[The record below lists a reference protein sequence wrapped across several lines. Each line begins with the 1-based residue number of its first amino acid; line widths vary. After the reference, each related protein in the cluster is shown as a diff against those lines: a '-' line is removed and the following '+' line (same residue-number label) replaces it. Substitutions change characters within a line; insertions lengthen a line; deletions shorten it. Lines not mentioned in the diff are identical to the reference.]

1 MEESGKKKNNKK
13 LIRGIVI
20 ILFFAVVY
28 FVMALVFDLLR
39 GNAGENGML
48 VLSILFCFFSA
59 LTACLLLV
67 LYFVLSD
74 IKRTRTEHINAIKEL
89 NEEKSLEDDL
99 LRQNELTI
107 GNMRQFIWEMDLS
120 TGDAVL
126 FETDYTR
133 RRCIEHNL
141 PSDRTKIFSFIVERA
156 DEESKKI
163 IDSSIELLRKGR
175 EVDNVIRYTPKARI
189 PDRILRFHMTPIIS
203 KDGKVEKA
211 IGTTR
216 DITEESFRSG
226 EFRRE
231 LSFFRSIRNPK
242 IYLAARINLSKNF
255 LVESRPDMPS
265 FRETLTYDEI
275 TRTGP
280 GFLGELEDG
289 RRISTILERNALIK
303 GFTEGSRKNNY
314 IIKQRI
320 RGNTVWVRV
329 DTTLLENPDNGDIE
343 MFFYATDVTETE
355 LERRIIA
362 HLTLNLYE
370 CVLVINPLNS
380 SMRFMGK
387 TPLDLEAGKGET
399 LDYSANLEIAVEKH
413 VCEADR
419 KRILQLFQ
427 LSTVRY
433 YLKEKDNYS
442 TTAEW
447 TDNNGN
453 RVWKLV
459 QFSYLLNSKDMVL
472 ACVSDVTEYNLKEQS
487 MITELRN
494 ALSKAKSADVAK
506 SQFLSRISHDIRTPI
521 GAILN
526 LTDFA
531 NQDIDSKEKLLD
543 DLSKI
548 KTSGTFLLSLINDVL
563 DVSKIDSGV
572 IELHED
578 VYPLKHYLTNIENII
593 NPMSN
598 DRSLFTNIRTEFGDV
613 KAIVTDSV
621 RLNQITLNLL
631 SNAMKYTPSGGRVS
645 FFAKTTPLD
654 PGEKKGFDTLLS
666 FDVKDTGIGMSEEF
680 QEHMFDEFSQEDS
693 NPLRRNRITGTGLG
707 LAIVKK
713 LIDLMGGTI
722 TVQSALEK
730 GTSIH
735 VELPVKAGSEDLRA
749 EESED
754 ETATGPIKGHILLA
768 EDNEIN
774 AMIAERIFKDIGV
787 SMDRAANGAKALE
800 LFTGHS
806 EGHYDTIFMDIQ
818 MPEMD
823 GYQTTRAIR
832 SSDRADST
840 TVPIIAMTADAFT
853 DAMKKALDCGM
864 NDYTTK
870 PLDIKKI
877 KALLKKYINK
887 NEGRS

>member
-1 MEESGKKKNNKK
+1 MKKGGKKAKNKT
-13 LIRGIVI
+13 IVDQGD
-20 ILFFAVVY
+20 
-28 FVMALVFDLLR
+28 VM
-39 GNAGENGML
+39 NS
-48 VLSILFCFFSA
+48 LSG
-59 LTACLLLV
+59 
-67 LYFVLSD
+67 
-74 IKRTRTEHINAIKEL
+74 
-89 NEEKSLEDDL
+89 EKSREEDIL
-99 LRQNELTI
+99 LHNELTM
-107 GNMRQFIWEMDLS
+107 GYMKQFIWEMDLS

-126 FETDYTR
+126 FETDYTKK
-133 RRCIEHNL
+133 RCAEHGL
-141 PSDRTKIFSFIVERA
+141 PTDRTKVFSYIVERA

-163 IDSSIELLRKGR
+163 IKSSIELLRKGR
-175 EVDNVIRYTPKARI
+175 EVNDVIRYTPEVKI
-189 PDRILRFHMTPIIS
+189 PDRILRLHMTPIIS
-203 KDGKVEKA
+203 KDGTIKKA
-211 IGTTR
+211 IGTTK
-216 DITEESFRSG
+216 DITEENFRSS

-231 LSFFRSIRNPK
+231 LSFFRSIRDPK
-242 IYLAARINLSKNF
+242 LYLASRINLSKNF

-265 FRETLTYDEI
+265 YRETLTYDEI

-289 RRISTILERNALIK
+289 RRVSAVLDRKALIND
-303 GFTEGSRKNNY
+303 FTEGSRKNTF
-314 IIKQRI
+314 IVKQHI

-329 DTTLLENPDNGDIE
+329 ITVMLENPDTGDIE
-343 MFFYATDVTETE
+343 MFFYSTDVTETE
-355 LERRIIA
+355 LERRIVSR
-362 HLTLNLYE
+362 LSQDVYE
-370 CVLVINPLNS
+370 SVVVINPNNS
-380 SMRFMGK
+380 SMRFVGRIPPELTHGNGDMF
-387 TPLDLEAGKGET
+387 
-399 LDYSANLEIAVEKH
+399 DYTANLLQAVEKN

-419 KRILQLFQ
+419 ERVISLFQ
-427 LSTVRY
+427 LSKVRY
-433 YLKEKDNYS
+433 YLKENDPYAI
-442 TTAEW
+442 TAEW
-447 TDNNGN
+447 TDNDGN
-453 RVWKLV
+453 KVWKMV
-459 QFSYLLNSKDMVL
+459 QFSFLLDSKEMIL
-472 ACVSDVTEYNLKEQS
+472 ACVSDVTESHMKEQS
-487 MITELRN
+487 MINGLRM
-494 ALSKAKSADVAK
+494 ALEKAKSADAAK

-578 VYPLKHYLTNIENII
+578 VYPLKNYLTNIENII

-598 DRSLFTNIRTEFGDV
+598 DRSLFTNIKTDFGDV
-613 KAIVTDSV
+613 TAIVTDSV

-631 SNAMKYTPSGGRVS
+631 SNAMKYTPSGGRVF
-645 FFAKTTPLD
+645 FFAKISPLTD
-654 PGEKKGFDTLLS
+654 VSDEMKKKGLDTLLS
-666 FDVKDTGIGMSEEF
+666 FDVDDTGIGMSEEF
-680 QEHMFDEFSQEDS
+680 QQHMFDEFSQEAS
-693 NPLRRNRITGTGLG
+693 NPLRRNRIGGTGLG

-722 TVQSALEK
+722 TVRSALEK

-735 VELPVKAGSEDLRA
+735 VELPVRAGTDDLTA
-749 EESED
+749 EEDVD
-754 ETATGPIKGHILLA
+754 ESSQGSISGHILLA

-787 SMDRAANGAKALE
+787 SMDRAANGTKALE

-806 EGHYDTIFMDIQ
+806 EGYYDAIFMDIQ

-832 SSDRADST
+832 SSDKNDSAA
-840 TVPIIAMTADAFT
+840 VPIIAMTADAFT
-853 DAMKKALDCGM
+853 DAMKKALDSGM

-877 KALLKKYINK
+877 RTLLKKYIKN
-887 NEGRS
+887 NEGR

>member
-1 MEESGKKKNNKK
+1 MKKGGKKAKNKT
-13 LIRGIVI
+13 IVDQGDVI
-20 ILFFAVVY
+20 
-28 FVMALVFDLLR
+28 
-39 GNAGENGML
+39 NS
-48 VLSILFCFFSA
+48 LSG
-59 LTACLLLV
+59 
-67 LYFVLSD
+67 
-74 IKRTRTEHINAIKEL
+74 
-89 NEEKSLEDDL
+89 EKSRDEDIL
-99 LRQNELTI
+99 LHNELTM
-107 GNMRQFIWEMDLS
+107 GYMKQFIWEMDLS

-126 FETDYTR
+126 FETDYTKK
-133 RRCIEHNL
+133 RCAEHGL
-141 PSDRTKIFSFIVERA
+141 PTDRTKVFSYIVERL

-163 IDSSIELLRKGR
+163 IKSSIELLRKGR
-175 EVDNVIRYTPKARI
+175 EVNDVIRYTPEVKI
-189 PDRILRFHMTPIIS
+189 PDRILRLHMTPIIS
-203 KDGKVEKA
+203 KDGTIKKA
-211 IGTTR
+211 IGTTK
-216 DITEESFRSG
+216 DITEENFRSS

-231 LSFFRSIRNPK
+231 LSFFRSIRDPK
-242 IYLAARINLSKNF
+242 LYLASRINLSKNF

-265 FRETLTYDEI
+265 YRETLTYDEI

-289 RRISTILERNALIK
+289 RRVSAVLDRKTLIND
-303 GFTEGSRKNNY
+303 FTEGSRKNTF
-314 IIKQRI
+314 IVKQHI

-329 DTTLLENPDNGDIE
+329 VTVMLENPDTGDIE
-343 MFFYATDVTETE
+343 MFFYSTDVTETE
-355 LERRIIA
+355 LERRIVSR
-362 HLTLNLYE
+362 LSQDVYE
-370 CVLVINPLNS
+370 SVVVINPNNF
-380 SMRFMGK
+380 SMRFVGRIPPELTHGNGDMF
-387 TPLDLEAGKGET
+387 
-399 LDYSANLEIAVEKH
+399 DYTANLLQAVEKN

-419 KRILQLFQ
+419 ERVISLFQ
-427 LSTVRY
+427 LPKVRY
-433 YLKEKDNYS
+433 YLKENDSYAI
-442 TTAEW
+442 TAEW
-447 TDNNGN
+447 TDNDGN
-453 RVWKLV
+453 KVWKMV
-459 QFSYLLNSKDMVL
+459 QFSFLLDSKEMIL
-472 ACVSDVTEYNLKEQS
+472 ACVSDVTESHMKEQS
-487 MITELRN
+487 MIDGLRM
-494 ALSKAKSADVAK
+494 ALEKAKSADAAK

-578 VYPLKHYLTNIENII
+578 VYPLKNYLTNIENII

-654 PGEKKGFDTLLS
+654 PGENKGFDTLLS

-680 QEHMFDEFSQEDS
+680 QKHMFDEFSQEAS

-730 GTSIH
+730 GTTIH
-735 VELPVKAGSEDLRA
+735 VELPVKAGSEDLKS

-754 ETATGPIKGHILLA
+754 ETAAGPIKGHILLA

-823 GYQTTRAIR
+823 GYQATRAIR
-832 SSDRADST
+832 SSDRADSA

-870 PLDIKKI
+870 PLNIKKI
-877 KALLKKYINK
+877 KALLKKYIKN
-887 NEGRS
+887 NEGR

>member
-1 MEESGKKKNNKK
+1 MKKGGKKAKNKT
-13 LIRGIVI
+13 IVDQGDI
-20 ILFFAVVY
+20 
-28 FVMALVFDLLR
+28 M
-39 GNAGENGML
+39 NS
-48 VLSILFCFFSA
+48 LSG
-59 LTACLLLV
+59 
-67 LYFVLSD
+67 
-74 IKRTRTEHINAIKEL
+74 
-89 NEEKSLEDDL
+89 EKSREEDIL
-99 LRQNELTI
+99 LHNELTM
-107 GNMRQFIWEMDLS
+107 GYMKQFIWEMDLS

-126 FETDYTR
+126 FETDYTKK
-133 RRCIEHNL
+133 RCAEHGL
-141 PSDRTKIFSFIVERA
+141 PTDRTKVFSYIVERA

-163 IDSSIELLRKGR
+163 IKSSIELLRKGR
-175 EVDNVIRYTPKARI
+175 EVNDVIRYTPEVKI
-189 PDRILRFHMTPIIS
+189 PDRILRLHMTPIIS
-203 KDGKVEKA
+203 KDGTIEKA

-216 DITEESFRSG
+216 DITEENFRSS

-231 LSFFRSIRNPK
+231 LSFFRSIRDPK
-242 IYLAARINLSKNF
+242 LYLASRINLSKNF

-265 FRETLTYDEI
+265 YRNTLTYDEI

-289 RRISTILERNALIK
+289 RRVSAVLDRKTLIND
-303 GFTEGSRKNNY
+303 FTEGSRKNTF
-314 IIKQRI
+314 IVKQHI

-329 DTTLLENPDNGDIE
+329 ITVMLENPDTGDIE
-343 MFFYATDVTETE
+343 MFFYSTDVTETE
-355 LERRIIA
+355 LERRIVSR
-362 HLTLNLYE
+362 LSQDVYE
-370 CVLVINPLNS
+370 SVVVINPNNS
-380 SMRFMGK
+380 SMRFVGRIPPELTHGNGDMF
-387 TPLDLEAGKGET
+387 
-399 LDYSANLEIAVEKH
+399 DYTANLLQAVEKN
-413 VCEADR
+413 VCKADR
-419 KRILQLFQ
+419 ERVISLFQ
-427 LSTVRY
+427 LPKVRY
-433 YLKEKDNYS
+433 YLKENDSYAI
-442 TTAEW
+442 TADW
-447 TDNNGN
+447 TDNDGN
-453 RVWKLV
+453 KVWKMV
-459 QFSYLLNSKDMVL
+459 QFSFLLDSKEMIL
-472 ACVSDVTEYNLKEQS
+472 ACVSDVTESHMKEQS
-487 MITELRN
+487 MIDGLRM
-494 ALSKAKSADVAK
+494 ALEKAKSADAAK

-531 NQDIDSKEKLLD
+531 QQDIDSREKLLD

-578 VYPLKHYLTNIENII
+578 VYPLKNYLTNIENII

-598 DRSLFTNIRTEFGDV
+598 DRSLFTNIKTDFGDV
-613 KAIVTDSV
+613 TAIVTDSV

-631 SNAMKYTPSGGRVS
+631 SNAMKYTPSGGRVF
-645 FFAKTTPLD
+645 FFAKTSPLTD
-654 PGEKKGFDTLLS
+654 VSEEMKKKGLDTLLS
-666 FDVKDTGIGMSEEF
+666 FDVDDTGIGMSEEF
-680 QEHMFDEFSQEDS
+680 QQHMFDEFSQEAS
-693 NPLRRNRITGTGLG
+693 NPLRRNRIGGTGLG

-722 TVQSALEK
+722 TVRSALEK

-735 VELPVKAGSEDLRA
+735 VELPVRAGTDDLTA
-749 EESED
+749 EEDVD
-754 ETATGPIKGHILLA
+754 ESSQGSISGHILLA

-787 SMDRAANGAKALE
+787 SMDRAANGTKALE

-806 EGHYDTIFMDIQ
+806 EGYYDAIFMDIQ

-832 SSDRADST
+832 SSDKNDST

-853 DAMKKALDCGM
+853 DAMKKALDSGM

-877 KALLKKYINK
+877 RTLLKKYIKN
-887 NEGRS
+887 NEGR

>member
-1 MEESGKKKNNKK
+1 MKKGGKKAKNKT
-13 LIRGIVI
+13 IVDQGD
-20 ILFFAVVY
+20 
-28 FVMALVFDLLR
+28 VM
-39 GNAGENGML
+39 NS
-48 VLSILFCFFSA
+48 LSG
-59 LTACLLLV
+59 
-67 LYFVLSD
+67 
-74 IKRTRTEHINAIKEL
+74 
-89 NEEKSLEDDL
+89 EKSREEDIL
-99 LRQNELTI
+99 LHNELTM
-107 GNMRQFIWEMDLS
+107 GYMKQFIWEMDLS

-126 FETDYTR
+126 FETDYTKK
-133 RRCIEHNL
+133 RCAEHGL
-141 PSDRTKIFSFIVERA
+141 PTDRTKVFSYIVERA

-163 IDSSIELLRKGR
+163 IKSSIELLRKGR
-175 EVDNVIRYTPKARI
+175 EVNDVIRYTPEVKI
-189 PDRILRFHMTPIIS
+189 PDRILRLHMTPIIS
-203 KDGKVEKA
+203 KDGTIKKA
-211 IGTTR
+211 IGTTK
-216 DITEESFRSG
+216 DITEENFRSS

-231 LSFFRSIRNPK
+231 LSFFRSIRDPK
-242 IYLAARINLSKNF
+242 LYLASRINLSKNF

-265 FRETLTYDEI
+265 YRETLTYDEI

-289 RRISTILERNALIK
+289 RRVSAVLDRKALIND
-303 GFTEGSRKNNY
+303 FTEGSRKNTF
-314 IIKQRI
+314 IVKQHI

-329 DTTLLENPDNGDIE
+329 ITVMLENPDTGDIE
-343 MFFYATDVTETE
+343 MFFYSTDVTETE
-355 LERRIIA
+355 LERRIVSR
-362 HLTLNLYE
+362 LSQDVYE
-370 CVLVINPLNS
+370 SVVVINPNNS
-380 SMRFMGK
+380 SMRFVGRIPPELTHGNGDMF
-387 TPLDLEAGKGET
+387 
-399 LDYSANLEIAVEKH
+399 DYTANLLQAVEKN

-419 KRILQLFQ
+419 ERVISLFQ
-427 LSTVRY
+427 LSKVRY
-433 YLKEKDNYS
+433 YLKENDPYAI
-442 TTAEW
+442 TAEW
-447 TDNNGN
+447 TDNDGN
-453 RVWKLV
+453 KVWKMV
-459 QFSYLLNSKDMVL
+459 QFSFLLDSKEMIL
-472 ACVSDVTEYNLKEQS
+472 ACVSDVTESHMKEQS
-487 MITELRN
+487 MINGLRM
-494 ALSKAKSADVAK
+494 ALEKAKSADAAK

-578 VYPLKHYLTNIENII
+578 VYPLKNYLTNIENII

-598 DRSLFTNIRTEFGDV
+598 DRSLFTNIKTDFGDV
-613 KAIVTDSV
+613 TAIVTDSV

-631 SNAMKYTPSGGRVS
+631 SNAMKYTPSGGRVF
-645 FFAKTTPLD
+645 FFAKTSPLTD
-654 PGEKKGFDTLLS
+654 VSEEMKKKGLDTLLS
-666 FDVKDTGIGMSEEF
+666 FDVDDTGIGMSEEF
-680 QEHMFDEFSQEDS
+680 QQHMFDEFSQEAS
-693 NPLRRNRITGTGLG
+693 NPLRRNRIGGTGLG

-722 TVQSALEK
+722 TVRSALEK

-735 VELPVKAGSEDLRA
+735 VELPVRAGTDDLTA
-749 EESED
+749 EEDVD
-754 ETATGPIKGHILLA
+754 ESSQGSISGHILLA

-787 SMDRAANGAKALE
+787 SMDRAANGTKALE

-806 EGHYDTIFMDIQ
+806 EGYYDAIFMDIQ

-832 SSDRADST
+832 SSDKNDSAA
-840 TVPIIAMTADAFT
+840 VPIIAMTADAFT
-853 DAMKKALDCGM
+853 DAMKKALDSGM

-877 KALLKKYINK
+877 RTLLKKYIKN
-887 NEGRS
+887 NEGR

>member
-1 MEESGKKKNNKK
+1 MEEGGKKAKNKT
-13 LIRGIVI
+13 IVDQGD
-20 ILFFAVVY
+20 
-28 FVMALVFDLLR
+28 VM
-39 GNAGENGML
+39 NS
-48 VLSILFCFFSA
+48 LSG
-59 LTACLLLV
+59 
-67 LYFVLSD
+67 
-74 IKRTRTEHINAIKEL
+74 
-89 NEEKSLEDDL
+89 EKSHEEDIL
-99 LRQNELTI
+99 LHNELTI
-107 GNMRQFIWEMDLS
+107 GYMRQFIWEMDLS

-126 FETDYTR
+126 FETDYTKK
-133 RRCIEHNL
+133 RCADHGL
-141 PSDRTKIFSFIVERA
+141 PTDRTKVFSYIVERA

-163 IDSSIELLRKGR
+163 IKSSIELLRKGR
-175 EVDNVIRYTPKARI
+175 EVNDVIRYTPEVKI
-189 PDRILRFHMTPIIS
+189 PDRILRLHMTPIIS
-203 KDGKVEKA
+203 KDGTIKKA

-216 DITEESFRSG
+216 DITEESFRSS
-226 EFRRE
+226 EFQRE
-231 LSFFRSIRNPK
+231 LSFFRSLRDPK

-275 TRTGP
+275 TRIGP

-289 RRISTILERNALIK
+289 RRVSAVLERKALIK
-303 GFTEGSRKNNY
+303 DFTEGGRKNTF
-314 IIKQRI
+314 IVKQLI

-329 DTTLLENPDNGDIE
+329 VTVILENPDTGDIE
-343 MFFYATDVTETE
+343 MFFYSTDVTETE
-355 LERRIIA
+355 LERKIVS
-362 HLTLNLYE
+362 HLTRNVYE
-370 CVLVINPLNS
+370 SVVVINPQNS
-380 SMRFMGK
+380 SMRFVGRIPSEL
-387 TPLDLEAGKGET
+387 THGNGDLF
-399 LDYSANLEIAVEKH
+399 DYTANLLQAVEKH

-419 KRILQLFQ
+419 ERVISLFQ
-427 LSTVRY
+427 LPTVRY
-433 YLKEKDNYS
+433 YLKEKNSYS

-447 TDNNGN
+447 TDNEGN
-453 RVWKLV
+453 KVWKQV
-459 QFSYLLNSKDMVL
+459 QFSYLLGSKDMVL
-472 ACVSDVTEYNLKEQS
+472 ACVSDVTEHHMKEQA
-487 MITELRN
+487 MVNELRR
-494 ALSKAKSADVAK
+494 ALEKAKNADAAK

-531 NQDIDSKEKLLD
+531 QQDIDSREKLLD

-654 PGEKKGFDTLLS
+654 PGENKGFDTLLS

>member
-1 MEESGKKKNNKK
+1 MDGRIKNEENKIATE
-13 LIRGIVI
+13 L
-20 ILFFAVVY
+20 
-28 FVMALVFDLLR
+28 D
-39 GNAGENGML
+39 NAEKPL
-48 VLSILFCFFSA
+48 C
-59 LTACLLLV
+59 
-67 LYFVLSD
+67 
-74 IKRTRTEHINAIKEL
+74 
-89 NEEKSLEDDL
+89 EEKSPGNDILFEDDI

-107 GNMRQFIWEMDLS
+107 GAMRQFIWEMDLA

-126 FETDYTR
+126 YETDYTK
-133 RRCIEHNL
+133 RRCAEHGL
-141 PSDRTKIFSFIVERA
+141 PKDRTKVFSYILEHA

-163 IDSSIELLRKGR
+163 IQSSIELLRKGR
-175 EVDNVIRYTPKARI
+175 EINDVIRYTPETNI
-189 PDRILRFHMTPIIS
+189 PDRILRIHMTPVMS
-203 KDGKVEKA
+203 KDGIFEKA

-216 DITEESFRSG
+216 DITGESFRSN
-226 EFRRE
+226 EFQRE
-231 LSFFRSIRNPK
+231 LSYFRSVRNPK
-242 IYLAARINLSKNF
+242 LYLASRINLSKNF

-265 FRETLTYDEI
+265 FRETLSYDEI
-275 TRTGP
+275 TRVGP

-289 RRISTILERNALIK
+289 RRISTVLERKTLIND
-303 GFTEGSRKNNY
+303 FTEGSRKNTWT
-314 IIKQRI
+314 IRQRI
-320 RGNTVWVRV
+320 GGNTVWVRV
-329 DTTLLENPDNGDIE
+329 DITLLENPDTGDIE
-343 MFFYATDVTETE
+343 MFFYSTDVTETE
-355 LERRIIA
+355 LEQRIVS
-362 HLTLNLYE
+362 HLTQNVYE
-370 CVLVINPLNS
+370 SVIIINPNNS

-387 TPLDLEAGKGET
+387 TPGELLAGNKERF
-399 LDYSANLEIAVEKH
+399 DYTANLEHSVEKN

-419 KRILQLFQ
+419 NRVLSLFR
-427 LSTVRY
+427 LPTVRY
-433 YLKEKDNYS
+433 YLKEKEEYS
-442 TTAEW
+442 VTAEW
-447 TDNNGN
+447 TDNTG
-453 RVWKLV
+453 RKVWKQV
-459 QFSYLLNSKDMVL
+459 TFSYLLSSKDMVL
-472 ACVSDVTEYNLKEQS
+472 AFVSDVTEHRLKEQA
-487 MITELRN
+487 MVNELRR
-494 ALSKAKSADVAK
+494 ALEKAKNADSAK

-543 DLSKI
+543 DLAKI

-598 DRSLFTNIRTEFGDV
+598 DRSLFTNIKTDFGDI

-645 FFAKTTPLD
+645 FFAKTSPLTNISED
-654 PGEKKGFDTLLS
+654 MKKKGLDTLLS
-666 FDVKDTGIGMSEEF
+666 FDVEDTGIGMSEEF
-680 QEHMFDEFSQEDS
+680 QLHMFDEFSQEAS

-722 TVQSALEK
+722 SVRSALEK

-735 VELPVKAGSEDLRA
+735 VELPVKAGDDDLRA
-749 EESED
+749 EENND
-754 ETATGPIKGHILLA
+754 EVEAGAIAGHILLA

-806 EGHYDTIFMDIQ
+806 EGYYDAIFMDIQ

-823 GYQTTRAIR
+823 GYQATQAIR
-832 SSDRADST
+832 ASEHADSG

-877 KALLKKYINK
+877 RTLLRKYIK
-887 NEGRS
+887 K

>member
-1 MEESGKKKNNKK
+1 MKKGGKKAKNKT
-13 LIRGIVI
+13 IVDQGD
-20 ILFFAVVY
+20 
-28 FVMALVFDLLR
+28 VM
-39 GNAGENGML
+39 NS
-48 VLSILFCFFSA
+48 LSG
-59 LTACLLLV
+59 
-67 LYFVLSD
+67 
-74 IKRTRTEHINAIKEL
+74 
-89 NEEKSLEDDL
+89 EKSREEDIL
-99 LRQNELTI
+99 LHNELTM
-107 GNMRQFIWEMDLS
+107 GYMKQFIWEMDLS

-126 FETDYTR
+126 FETDYTKK
-133 RRCIEHNL
+133 RCAEHGL
-141 PSDRTKIFSFIVERA
+141 PTDRTKVFSYIVERA

-163 IDSSIELLRKGR
+163 IKSSIELLRKGR
-175 EVDNVIRYTPKARI
+175 EVNDVIRYTPEVKI
-189 PDRILRFHMTPIIS
+189 PDRILRLHMTPIIS
-203 KDGKVEKA
+203 KDGTIKKA

-216 DITEESFRSG
+216 DITEENFRSN

-231 LSFFRSIRNPK
+231 LSFFRSIRDPK
-242 IYLAARINLSKNF
+242 LYLASRINLSKNF

-265 FRETLTYDEI
+265 YRETLTYDEI

-289 RRISTILERNALIK
+289 RRVSAVLDRKTLIND
-303 GFTEGSRKNNY
+303 FTEGSRKNTF
-314 IIKQRI
+314 IVKQHI

-329 DTTLLENPDNGDIE
+329 ITVMLENPDTGDIE
-343 MFFYATDVTETE
+343 MFFYSTDVTETE
-355 LERRIIA
+355 LERRIVSR
-362 HLTLNLYE
+362 LSQDVYE
-370 CVLVINPLNS
+370 SVVVINPNNS
-380 SMRFMGK
+380 SMRFVGRIPPELTHGNGDMF
-387 TPLDLEAGKGET
+387 
-399 LDYSANLEIAVEKH
+399 DYTANLLQAVEKN

-419 KRILQLFQ
+419 ERVISLFQ
-427 LSTVRY
+427 LSKVKY
-433 YLKEKDNYS
+433 YLKENDSYAI
-442 TTAEW
+442 TAEW
-447 TDNNGN
+447 TDNDGN
-453 RVWKLV
+453 KVWKMV
-459 QFSYLLNSKDMVL
+459 QFSFLLDSKEMIL
-472 ACVSDVTEYNLKEQS
+472 ACVSDVTESHMKEQS
-487 MITELRN
+487 MIDGLRM
-494 ALSKAKSADVAK
+494 ALEKAKSADAAK

-531 NQDIDSKEKLLD
+531 QQDIDSKEKLLD

-578 VYPLKHYLTNIENII
+578 VYPLKNYLTNIENII

-631 SNAMKYTPSGGRVS
+631 SNAMKYTPSGGRVF
-645 FFAKTTPLD
+645 FFAKTSPLTD
-654 PGEKKGFDTLLS
+654 VSEEMKKKGLDTLLS
-666 FDVKDTGIGMSEEF
+666 FDVDDTGIGMSEEF
-680 QEHMFDEFSQEDS
+680 QQHMFDEFSQEAS
-693 NPLRRNRITGTGLG
+693 NPLRRNRIGGTGLG

-722 TVQSALEK
+722 TVRSALEK

-735 VELPVKAGSEDLRA
+735 VELPVRAGTDDLTA
-749 EESED
+749 EEDVD
-754 ETATGPIKGHILLA
+754 ESSQGSISGHILLA

-787 SMDRAANGAKALE
+787 SMDRAANGTKALE

-806 EGHYDTIFMDIQ
+806 EGYYDAIFMDIQ

-832 SSDRADST
+832 SSDKNDSAA
-840 TVPIIAMTADAFT
+840 VPIIAMTADAFT
-853 DAMKKALDCGM
+853 DAMKKALDSGM

-877 KALLKKYINK
+877 RTLLKKYIKN
-887 NEGRS
+887 NEGR

>member
-1 MEESGKKKNNKK
+1 MKKGGKKAKNKT
-13 LIRGIVI
+13 IVDQGD
-20 ILFFAVVY
+20 
-28 FVMALVFDLLR
+28 VM
-39 GNAGENGML
+39 NS
-48 VLSILFCFFSA
+48 LSG
-59 LTACLLLV
+59 
-67 LYFVLSD
+67 
-74 IKRTRTEHINAIKEL
+74 
-89 NEEKSLEDDL
+89 EKSREEDIL
-99 LRQNELTI
+99 LHNELTI
-107 GNMRQFIWEMDLS
+107 GYMKQFIWEMDLS

-126 FETDYTR
+126 FETDYTKK
-133 RRCIEHNL
+133 RCAEHGL
-141 PSDRTKIFSFIVERA
+141 PTDRTKVFSYIVERL

-163 IDSSIELLRKGR
+163 IKSSIELLRKGR
-175 EVDNVIRYTPKARI
+175 EVNDVIRYTPEVKI
-189 PDRILRFHMTPIIS
+189 PDRILRLHMTPIIS
-203 KDGKVEKA
+203 RDGTIKKA

-216 DITEESFRSG
+216 DITEENFRSS
-226 EFRRE
+226 EFQRE
-231 LSFFRSIRNPK
+231 LSFFRSIRDPK
-242 IYLAARINLSKNF
+242 LYLASRINLSKNF

-265 FRETLTYDEI
+265 YRETLTYDEI

-289 RRISTILERNALIK
+289 RRVSAVLDRKTLIND
-303 GFTEGSRKNNY
+303 FTEGSRKNTF
-314 IIKQRI
+314 IVKQHI

-329 DTTLLENPDNGDIE
+329 VTVMLENPDTGDIE
-343 MFFYATDVTETE
+343 MFFYSTDVTETE
-355 LERRIIA
+355 LERRIVSR
-362 HLTLNLYE
+362 LSQDVYE
-370 CVLVINPLNS
+370 SVVVINPNNS
-380 SMRFMGK
+380 SMRFVGRIPPELTHGNGDMF
-387 TPLDLEAGKGET
+387 
-399 LDYSANLEIAVEKH
+399 DYTANLLQAVEKN

-419 KRILQLFQ
+419 ERVISLFQ
-427 LSTVRY
+427 LPTVRY
-433 YLKEKDNYS
+433 YLKEKNSYS

-447 TDNNGN
+447 TDNDGN
-453 RVWKLV
+453 KVWKMV
-459 QFSYLLNSKDMVL
+459 QFSFLLDSKEMIL
-472 ACVSDVTEYNLKEQS
+472 ACVSDVTESHMKEQS
-487 MITELRN
+487 MINGLRM
-494 ALSKAKSADVAK
+494 ALEKAKSADAAK

-548 KTSGTFLLSLINDVL
+548 RTSGTFLLSLINDVL

-578 VYPLKHYLTNIENII
+578 VYPLKNYLTNIENII

-598 DRSLFTNIRTEFGDV
+598 DRSLFTNIKTDFGDV
-613 KAIVTDSV
+613 TAIVTDSV

-631 SNAMKYTPSGGRVS
+631 SNAMKYTPSGGRVF
-645 FFAKTTPLD
+645 FFAKTSPLTD
-654 PGEKKGFDTLLS
+654 VSEEMKKKGLDTLLS
-666 FDVKDTGIGMSEEF
+666 FDVDDTGIGMSEEF
-680 QEHMFDEFSQEDS
+680 QQHMFDEFSQEAS
-693 NPLRRNRITGTGLG
+693 NPLRRNRIGGTGLG

-722 TVQSALEK
+722 TVRSALEK

-735 VELPVKAGSEDLRA
+735 VELPVRAGTDDLTA
-749 EESED
+749 EEDVD
-754 ETATGPIKGHILLA
+754 ESSQGSISGHILLA

-787 SMDRAANGAKALE
+787 SMDRAANGTKALE

-806 EGHYDTIFMDIQ
+806 EGYYDAIFMDIQ

-832 SSDRADST
+832 SSDKNDSAA
-840 TVPIIAMTADAFT
+840 VPIIAMTADAFT
-853 DAMKKALDCGM
+853 DAMKKALDSGM

-877 KALLKKYINK
+877 RALLKKYIKN
-887 NEGRS
+887 NEGR

>member
-1 MEESGKKKNNKK
+1 MEDGGNKAKN
-13 LIRGIVI
+13 RAIV
-20 ILFFAVVY
+20 
-28 FVMALVFDLLR
+28 DH
-39 GNAGENGML
+39 
-48 VLSILFCFFSA
+48 
-59 LTACLLLV
+59 
-67 LYFVLSD
+67 D
-74 IKRTRTEHINAIKEL
+74 DAIKAPSG
-89 NEEKSLEDDL
+89 EKSHEEDIL
-99 LRQNELTI
+99 LHNELTI
-107 GNMRQFIWEMDLS
+107 GYMRQFIWEMDLS

-126 FETDYTR
+126 FETDYTKK
-133 RRCIEHNL
+133 RCVEHGL
-141 PSDRTKIFSFIVERA
+141 PTDRTKVFSYIVERA

-163 IDSSIELLRKGR
+163 IKSSIELLRKGR
-175 EVDNVIRYTPKARI
+175 EVNDVIRYTPEVKI
-189 PDRILRFHMTPIIS
+189 PDRILRLHMTPIIS
-203 KDGKVEKA
+203 KDGTIKKA

-216 DITEESFRSG
+216 DITEESFRSS

-231 LSFFRSIRNPK
+231 LSFFRSLRDPK

-275 TRTGP
+275 TRIGP

-289 RRISTILERNALIK
+289 RRVSAVLERKALIK
-303 GFTEGSRKNNY
+303 DFTEGGRKNTF
-314 IIKQRI
+314 IVKQLI
-320 RGNTVWVRV
+320 RGNTVWVKV
-329 DTTLLENPDNGDIE
+329 VTVLIENPDTGDIE
-343 MFFYATDVTETE
+343 MFFYSTDVTETE
-355 LERRIIA
+355 LERKIVS
-362 HLTLNLYE
+362 HLTRNVYE
-370 CVLVINPLNS
+370 SVVVINPQNS
-380 SMRFMGK
+380 SMRFVGRIPSELTHGNGDMF
-387 TPLDLEAGKGET
+387 
-399 LDYSANLEIAVEKH
+399 DYTANLLQAVEKH
-413 VCEADR
+413 ICEADR
-419 KRILQLFQ
+419 ERVISLFQ
-427 LSTVRY
+427 LPTVKY
-433 YLKEKDNYS
+433 YLKEKNSYS

-447 TDNNGN
+447 TDNEGN
-453 RVWKLV
+453 KVWKQV
-459 QFSYLLNSKDMVL
+459 QFSYLLGSKDMVL
-472 ACVSDVTEYNLKEQS
+472 ACVSDVTEHHIKEQA
-487 MITELRN
+487 MVNELRR
-494 ALSKAKSADVAK
+494 ALEKAKNADAAK

-531 NQDIDSKEKLLD
+531 QQDIDSREKLLD

-578 VYPLKHYLTNIENII
+578 VYPLKNYLTNIENII

-598 DRSLFTNIRTEFGDV
+598 DRSLFTNIKTDFGDIT
-613 KAIVTDSV
+613 AIVTDSV

-631 SNAMKYTPSGGRVS
+631 SNAMKYTPSGGRVF
-645 FFAKTTPLD
+645 FFAKTSPLTD
-654 PGEKKGFDTLLS
+654 VSEEMKKKGLDTLLS
-666 FDVKDTGIGMSEEF
+666 FDVDDTGIGMSEEF
-680 QEHMFDEFSQEDS
+680 QQHMFDEFSQEAS
-693 NPLRRNRITGTGLG
+693 NPLRRNRIGGTGLG

-722 TVQSALEK
+722 TVKSALEK

-735 VELPVKAGSEDLRA
+735 VELPVRAASDDLKD
-749 EESED
+749 EESQED
-754 ETATGPIKGHILLA
+754 AAQGAISGHILLA

-787 SMDRAANGAKALE
+787 SMDRAANGVKALE
-800 LFTGHS
+800 LFTKHS
-806 EGHYDTIFMDIQ
+806 EYHYDAIFMDIQ

-832 SSDRADST
+832 SADKNDSA

-853 DAMKKALDCGM
+853 DAMKKALDSGM

-877 KALLKKYINK
+877 RTLLKKYIKN
-887 NEGRS
+887 NEGR

>member
-1 MEESGKKKNNKK
+1 MKKGGKKAKNKT
-13 LIRGIVI
+13 IVDQGD
-20 ILFFAVVY
+20 
-28 FVMALVFDLLR
+28 VM
-39 GNAGENGML
+39 NS
-48 VLSILFCFFSA
+48 LSG
-59 LTACLLLV
+59 
-67 LYFVLSD
+67 
-74 IKRTRTEHINAIKEL
+74 
-89 NEEKSLEDDL
+89 EKSREEDIL
-99 LRQNELTI
+99 LHNELTM
-107 GNMRQFIWEMDLS
+107 GYMKQFIWEMDLS

-126 FETDYTR
+126 FETDYTKK
-133 RRCIEHNL
+133 RCAEHGL
-141 PSDRTKIFSFIVERA
+141 PTDRTKVFSYIVERA

-163 IDSSIELLRKGR
+163 IKSSIELLRKGR
-175 EVDNVIRYTPKARI
+175 EVNDVIRYTPEVKI
-189 PDRILRFHMTPIIS
+189 PDRILRLHMTPIIS
-203 KDGKVEKA
+203 KDGTIKKA

-216 DITEESFRSG
+216 DITDENFRSN

-231 LSFFRSIRNPK
+231 LSFFRSIRDPK
-242 IYLAARINLSKNF
+242 LYLASRINLSKNF

-265 FRETLTYDEI
+265 YRETLTYDEI

-289 RRISTILERNALIK
+289 RRVSAVLDRKALIND
-303 GFTEGSRKNNY
+303 FTEGSRKNTF
-314 IIKQRI
+314 IVKQHI

-329 DTTLLENPDNGDIE
+329 ITVMLENPDTGDIE
-343 MFFYATDVTETE
+343 MFFYSTDVTETE
-355 LERRIIA
+355 LERRIVSR
-362 HLTLNLYE
+362 LSQDVYE
-370 CVLVINPLNS
+370 SVVVINPNNS
-380 SMRFMGK
+380 SMRFVGRIPPELTHGNGDMF
-387 TPLDLEAGKGET
+387 
-399 LDYSANLEIAVEKH
+399 DYTANLLQAVEKN

-419 KRILQLFQ
+419 ERVISLFQ
-427 LSTVRY
+427 LSKVRY
-433 YLKEKDNYS
+433 YLKENDPYAI
-442 TTAEW
+442 TAEW
-447 TDNNGN
+447 TDNDGN
-453 RVWKLV
+453 KVWKMV
-459 QFSYLLNSKDMVL
+459 QFSFLLDSKEMIL
-472 ACVSDVTEYNLKEQS
+472 ACVSDVTESHMKEQS
-487 MITELRN
+487 MINGLRM
-494 ALSKAKSADVAK
+494 ALEKAKSADAAK

-578 VYPLKHYLTNIENII
+578 VYPLKNYLTNIENII

-598 DRSLFTNIRTEFGDV
+598 DRSLFTNIKTDFGDV
-613 KAIVTDSV
+613 TAIVTDSV

-631 SNAMKYTPSGGRVS
+631 SNAMKYTPSGGRVF
-645 FFAKTTPLD
+645 FFAKISPLTD
-654 PGEKKGFDTLLS
+654 VSDEMKKKGLDTLLS
-666 FDVKDTGIGMSEEF
+666 FDVDDTGIGMSEEF
-680 QEHMFDEFSQEDS
+680 QQHMFDEFSQEAS
-693 NPLRRNRITGTGLG
+693 NPLRRNRIGGTGLG

-722 TVQSALEK
+722 TVRSALEK

-735 VELPVKAGSEDLRA
+735 VELPVRAGTDDLTA
-749 EESED
+749 EEDVD
-754 ETATGPIKGHILLA
+754 ESSQGSISGHILLA

-787 SMDRAANGAKALE
+787 SMDRAANGTKALE

-806 EGHYDTIFMDIQ
+806 EGYYDAIFMDIQ

-832 SSDRADST
+832 SSDKNDSAA
-840 TVPIIAMTADAFT
+840 VPIIAMTADAFT
-853 DAMKKALDCGM
+853 DAMKKALDSGM

-877 KALLKKYINK
+877 RTLLKKYIKN
-887 NEGRS
+887 NEGR

>member
-1 MEESGKKKNNKK
+1 MEEGGKKAKNKT
-13 LIRGIVI
+13 IVDQGD
-20 ILFFAVVY
+20 
-28 FVMALVFDLLR
+28 VM
-39 GNAGENGML
+39 NS
-48 VLSILFCFFSA
+48 LSG
-59 LTACLLLV
+59 
-67 LYFVLSD
+67 
-74 IKRTRTEHINAIKEL
+74 
-89 NEEKSLEDDL
+89 EKSHEEDIL
-99 LRQNELTI
+99 LHNELTI
-107 GNMRQFIWEMDLS
+107 GYMRQFIWEMDLS

-126 FETDYTR
+126 FETDYTKK
-133 RRCIEHNL
+133 RCADHGL
-141 PSDRTKIFSFIVERA
+141 PTDRTKVFSYIVERA

-163 IDSSIELLRKGR
+163 IKSSIELLRKGR
-175 EVDNVIRYTPKARI
+175 EVNDVIRYTPEVKI
-189 PDRILRFHMTPIIS
+189 PDRILRLHMTPIIS
-203 KDGKVEKA
+203 KDGTIKKA

-216 DITEESFRSG
+216 DITEESFRSS
-226 EFRRE
+226 EFQRE
-231 LSFFRSIRNPK
+231 LSFFRSLRDPK

-275 TRTGP
+275 TRIGP

-289 RRISTILERNALIK
+289 RRVSAVLERKALIK
-303 GFTEGSRKNNY
+303 DFTEGGRKNTF
-314 IIKQRI
+314 IVKQLI

-329 DTTLLENPDNGDIE
+329 VTVILENPDTGDIE
-343 MFFYATDVTETE
+343 MFFYSTDVTETE
-355 LERRIIA
+355 LERKIVS
-362 HLTLNLYE
+362 HLTRNVYE
-370 CVLVINPLNS
+370 SVVVINPQNS
-380 SMRFMGK
+380 SMRFVGRIPSEL
-387 TPLDLEAGKGET
+387 THGNGDLF
-399 LDYSANLEIAVEKH
+399 DYTANLLQAVEKH

-419 KRILQLFQ
+419 ERVISLFQ
-427 LSTVRY
+427 LPTVRY
-433 YLKEKDNYS
+433 YLKEKNSYS

-447 TDNNGN
+447 TDNEGN
-453 RVWKLV
+453 KVWKQV
-459 QFSYLLNSKDMVL
+459 QFSYLLGSKDMVL
-472 ACVSDVTEYNLKEQS
+472 ACVSDVTEHHMKEQA
-487 MITELRN
+487 MVNELRR
-494 ALSKAKSADVAK
+494 ALEKAKNADAAK

-531 NQDIDSKEKLLD
+531 QQDIDSREKLLD

-578 VYPLKHYLTNIENII
+578 VYPLKNYLTNIENII

-598 DRSLFTNIRTEFGDV
+598 DRSLFTNIKTDFGDIT
-613 KAIVTDSV
+613 AIFTDSV

-631 SNAMKYTPSGGRVS
+631 SNAMKYTPSGGRVF
-645 FFAKTTPLD
+645 FFAKTSPLTD
-654 PGEKKGFDTLLS
+654 ASEEMKKKGLDTLLS
-666 FDVKDTGIGMSEEF
+666 FDVEDTGIGMSEEF
-680 QEHMFDEFSQEDS
+680 QLHMFDEFSQEAS
-693 NPLRRNRITGTGLG
+693 NPLRRNRIGGTGLG

-722 TVQSALEK
+722 TVRSALEK

-735 VELPVKAGSEDLRA
+735 VELPVRAGNDDLTA
-749 EESED
+749 DEAADESSQ
-754 ETATGPIKGHILLA
+754 GPISGHILLA

-787 SMDRAANGAKALE
+787 SMDRAANGTKALE

-806 EGHYDTIFMDIQ
+806 EGYYDAIFMDIQ

-832 SSDRADST
+832 SSDKNDSA

-853 DAMKKALDCGM
+853 DAMKKALDSGM

-877 KALLKKYINK
+877 RTLLKKYIKN
-887 NEGRS
+887 NEGR